1 MNKQIKK
8 ELLFF
13 AAVFFGIL
21 ILGVIGGW
29 LTALLNNAGGSESAP
44 TFVGFQNYIRMFFH
58 DSVFQKALGNTI
70 LPTALPVVSAV
81 LLRYLLSVILHRL
94 PRVVIYILFGIIAI
108 LSVGAVAVYG
118 IMVISGDG
126 YGMVN
131 GILLKLQWIRQ
142 PLGVDESSIKII
154 TWLFG
159 MLAFWAAFGI
169 CTLFFTAAKLDFF
182 TGIKRIGM
190 IMAGMMITV
199 FLAASICGAATQWIG
214 YPAVN
219 YSAHTIISH
228 INDYSTVTCN
238 VSVLS
243 IVGIAWRAEL
253 AVLMTL
259 GLWGVDKL
267 RNFLTNRLF

>member
-1 MNKQIKK
+1 
-8 ELLFF
+8 
-13 AAVFFGIL
+13 
-21 ILGVIGGW
+21 
-29 LTALLNNAGGSESAP
+29 
-44 TFVGFQNYIRMFFH
+44 
-58 DSVFQKALGNTI
+58 
-70 LPTALPVVSAV
+70 
-81 LLRYLLSVILHRL
+81 
-94 PRVVIYILFGIIAI
+94 
-108 LSVGAVAVYG
+108 
-118 IMVISGDG
+118 MVISGDG
-126 YGMVN
+126 YGVLN

-228 INDYSTVTCN
+228 INDY
-238 VSVLS
+238 
-243 IVGIAWRAEL
+243 
-253 AVLMTL
+253 
-259 GLWGVDKL
+259 
-267 RNFLTNRLF
+267 

>member
-1 MNKQIKK
+1 
-8 ELLFF
+8 
-13 AAVFFGIL
+13 
-21 ILGVIGGW
+21 
-29 LTALLNNAGGSESAP
+29 
-44 TFVGFQNYIRMFFH
+44 
-58 DSVFQKALGNTI
+58 
-70 LPTALPVVSAV
+70 
-81 LLRYLLSVILHRL
+81 
-94 PRVVIYILFGIIAI
+94 
-108 LSVGAVAVYG
+108 
-118 IMVISGDG
+118 MVISGDG
-126 YGMVN
+126 YGVLN

-159 MLAFWAAFGI
+159 MLAFWAAFGV

-228 INDYSTVTCN
+228 INDYSTVTPN

-243 IVGIAWRAEL
+243 IVGIVWKAEL